1 MCIPT
6 CGSFLSPAAA
16 SQLTCY
22 LLHLVHEIILSAAID
37 DVSQST
43 SASQSTSIVSAA
55 RALDDNTVASHS
67 STASTC
73 IDFSAQPQPSSSK
86 STPLGGARRGRYA
99 RGIAMLN
106 ADITTI
112 VVLREFL
119 MHGVGGRIL
128 EVLLMIDTTVSEI
141 WYSIT
146 NYRWYNA
153 NFAVHTEHAVC
164 S

>member
-1 MCIPT
+1 MCIGPT
-6 CGSFLSPAAA
+6 IDTTVNKHFTCASFVSPAAA

-22 LLHLVHEIILSAAID
+22 LLQLVHEIILSAAIE

-43 SASQSTSIVSAA
+43 PAAQSTSTVSPA
-55 RALDDNTVASHS
+55 RALNDITVASHS
-67 STASTC
+67 STATTR
-73 IDFSAQPQPSSSK
+73 IDFSAQPQPASSK
-86 STPLGGARRGRYA
+86 VTQSGGLSRGRYA

-128 EVLLMIDTTVSEI
+128 EVLLMIDTTVREI
-141 WYSIT
+141 S
-146 NYRWYNA
+146 
-153 NFAVHTEHAVC
+153 
-164 S
+164 